1 MSLPVVL
8 RRTARAEFDAA
19 IDWYERQQLGL
30 GVEFATRVQ
39 AVFDRIAAQPEMHV
53 KVHGEVRK
61 ALIRRFP
68 YSVYYRPRVDR
79 VVVLA
84 VFHNKR
90 NPNVWKSRA

>member
-8 RRTARAEFDAA
+8 RHKARAEFDAA

-30 GVEFATRVQ
+30 GFEFAKRVQ
-39 AVFDRIAAQPEMHV
+39 AVFDRISATPEMHA
-53 KVHGEVRK
+53 KVYREVRK
-61 ALIRRFP
+61 ALVRQFP

-90 NPNVWKSRA
+90 NPNIWKSRA